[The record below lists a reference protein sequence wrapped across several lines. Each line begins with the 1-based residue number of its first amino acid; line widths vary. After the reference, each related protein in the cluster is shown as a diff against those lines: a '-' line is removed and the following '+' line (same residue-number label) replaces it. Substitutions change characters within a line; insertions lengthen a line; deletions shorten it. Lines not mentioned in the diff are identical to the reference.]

1 MTALVRGESRVIAAM
16 RESIFETTS
25 IVQTFGAFGRWVQS
39 RSPALIAGLLI
50 ILSLAR
56 DGIVVWNWFELSPF
70 LLTDWG
76 GPASAFQSN
85 VLLNGMATAWEALG
99 LDATSFWWQVSQ
111 VVLTV
116 MVFAALAFLVLRR
129 TEVSRSYLPLA
140 VILSSGIA
148 TVLWREI
155 GRYDTLYILGVAVAL
170 LARRQWIVWIGVAV
184 ASLSSPEQALTA
196 AILLLLVSGL
206 PFFRDW
212 CVAATRLLIGS
223 VLALLTIQLWF
234 AVLGNPS
241 KTRIGVLVDHLLGR
255 EIEAASA
262 YDTSQSFIQF
272 TIEKAMI
279 SLSAGIGLV
288 WSYLGSA
295 VFLVFLVA
303 LIQRSWMKT
312 IYMVVVVVVLPI
324 TIGFTFGEDRTRDMA
339 LICAPLILAIS
350 MTGSRHLSVI
360 IEMLP
365 GDARTWLAWSALLI
379 SLIPFTYYYLDA
391 EEAWRWT
398 KEVIISINNGVPMVN
413 DGSLR

>member
-1 MTALVRGESRVIAAM
+1 M
-16 RESIFETTS
+16 RESTFEAAS
-25 IVQTFGAFGRWVQS
+25 IVQTYGAFGRWVQN
-39 RSPALIAGLLI
+39 RAPAVVAGLLI
-50 ILSLAR
+50 TMSLAR

-99 LDATSFWWQVSQ
+99 LDATSFWWQLSQ

-116 MVFAALAFLVLRR
+116 MVFAALAFLILRR

-140 VILSSGIA
+140 VVLSSGIA

-155 GRYDTLYILGVAVAL
+155 GRYDTLFILGIAVAL
-170 LARRQWIVWIGVAV
+170 LAGRQWIAWIGVAV
-184 ASLSSPEQALTA
+184 GSLSSPEQALTA
-196 AILLLLVSGL
+196 AFLLLLLSVL
-206 PFFRDW
+206 PIFRDW
-212 CVAATRLLIGS
+212 RVAATRLVIRS
-223 VLALLTIQLWF
+223 VLALMAIQLWF
-234 AVLGNPS
+234 VLLGNPS
-241 KTRIGVLVDHLLGR
+241 KTRIGVLLDHLLGR

-262 YDTSQSFIQF
+262 YDTSQSFVQF

-279 SLSAGIGLV
+279 SFSAGIGLV
-288 WSYLGSA
+288 WSYLGAA
-295 VFLVFLVA
+295 VFLVLLAA
-303 LIQRSWMKT
+303 LIQRSWIKT
-312 IYMVVVVVVLPI
+312 IYMVAVIVVLPI
-324 TIGFTFGEDRTRDMA
+324 SIGFTFGEDRTRDIA

-350 MTGSRHLSVI
+350 MTGSRYFSAMV
-360 IEMLP
+360 EMLP
-365 GDARTWLAWSALLI
+365 GDARTWLAWSALLV